1 MKQPESAMIRIAVA
15 SGKGGTGKTFVSTNL
30 WKALTDEN
38 QDADL
43 VDCDAEAPDAG
54 IFFRKKL
61 SMSFNVTQK
70 IPSIDGNACVYCG
83 KCHDYCS
90 YNAIFILPDFKIIK
104 VMEELC
110 HGCEAC
116 FIACNHDAI
125 KEKEVSL
132 GKVSKFITDGDHNF
146 IEARMK
152 TGIMSPVPVIK
163 AAIRLSQS
171 SSGIII
177 YDSPPGTSCPF
188 IHTAA
193 ASDYVILVTEP
204 TPFGFSDLKQ
214 SAEILMQLKKPF
226 GIIVNRSGSGDNKI
240 FKWISQNQIMLLM
253 EIPLLKEIAGIY
265 SKGKLLVTE
274 AEEYKKKFS
283 GIVDKIKEQIN
294 F

>member
-1 MKQPESAMIRIAVA
+1 MIRIAVA

-30 WKALTDEN
+30 WKALTDED
-38 QDADL
+38 QDAAL

-70 IPSIDGNACVYCG
+70 IPSIDSTACVYCG

-90 YNAIFILPDFKIIK
+90 YNAIFILPDFKIIR

-110 HGCEAC
+110 HGCGAC

-132 GKVSKFITDGDHNF
+132 GKASKFITDGGHNF
-146 IEARMK
+146 TEARMK
-152 TGIMSPVPVIK
+152 TGVMSPVPVIK
-163 AAIRLSQS
+163 AAIRLSQNS
-171 SSGIII
+171 AGIII

-188 IHTAA
+188 IHTTA

-214 SAEILMQLKKPF
+214 SAKILKQLKKPF
-226 GIIVNRSGSGDNKI
+226 GIIINRSGSGDDKI
-240 FKWISQNQIMLLM
+240 FSWIGQNQIRLLM

-265 SKGKLLVTE
+265 SEGKLLVDE
-274 AEEYKKKFS
+274 APEYKRKFS
-283 GIVDKIKEQIN
+283 GLINRIENQIN
-294 F
+294 INYERK